1 MFAPETQIA
10 FNMKKGSVPVRLDVD
25 VSGMDVCAQKGM
37 AALRNPARQIGS
49 VNFLVTPDLLGALDD
64 VITEFWNTPT
74 MAADTF
80 VQNFVAA
87 IQTAG

>member
-1 MFAPETQIA
+1 
-10 FNMKKGSVPVRLDVD
+10 
-25 VSGMDVCAQKGM
+25 M
-37 AALRNPARQIGS
+37 AALQDPARQIGS